1 MTDLFDVMFYELCPE
16 PMRKLP
22 KVRALSWA
30 LRASSQRLR
39 DYTLKSM
46 VNTDIDSLDIEVV
59 DALAAEIDAPYYD
72 DTADEE
78 TRRQTLKDAIINE
91 MQSGTTAAVE
101 RMVNTVFGTGKV
113 TEWFENGLDPYM
125 FEIDTTA
132 RFSPETA
139 ARIERI
145 IRSVKNV
152 RSVLASITGIRD
164 IEAPWMHLFGSSW
177 HEQQSLLND
186 VNINDPD
193 QAYPIGEYFA
203 LGEVS
208 ELVEDITLF
217 REERE
222 RGCELPLHLAVGV
235 AYDSLSVTVET
246 IGETEWPEGIYIGF
260 GVVQDTVAV
269 LKQEA

>member
-1 MTDLFDVMFYELCPE
+1 MTDLFDVMLYELCPE

-30 LRASSQRLR
+30 LRAASQRVR
-39 DYTLKSM
+39 DFALKSM

-72 DTADEE
+72 DTADEA

-113 TEWFENGLDPYM
+113 TEWFDSGLDPFL
-125 FEIDTTA
+125 FEIETTA

-152 RSVLASITGIRD
+152 RSTLASITGVRD
-164 IEAPWMHLFGSSW
+164 IEAPWKHLFGSSW
-177 HEQQSLLND
+177 GESQTLTNDINIDEQG
-186 VNINDPD
+186 
-193 QAYPIGEYFA
+193 QAYPIGEYFG

-208 ELVEDITLF
+208 ELVEDIALF
-217 REERE
+217 RKDLERE
-222 RGCELPLHLAVGV
+222 CALPLPVGIGV
-235 AYDSLSVTVET
+235 AYDSLSVIVET
-246 IGETEWPEGIYIGF
+246 IGETEWPEGIYTGF

-269 LKQEA
+269 LK

>member
-30 LRASSQRLR
+30 LRAASQRLR
-39 DYTLKSM
+39 DWTLKSM
-46 VNTDIDSLDIEVV
+46 VNTDVDSLDIEVV

-72 DTADEE
+72 DTADEA
-78 TRRQTLKDAIINE
+78 TRRQMLKDAIINE

-101 RMVNTVFGTGKV
+101 RMVNTVFGSGKV

-125 FEIDTTA
+125 FEIETTA
-132 RFSPETA
+132 QFSPTTA
-139 ARIERI
+139 ARIEQI

-164 IEAPWMHLFGSSW
+164 VDADWKHLFGTAW
-177 HEQQSLLND
+177 DEKTMLTND
-186 VNINDPD
+186 INVNDPG
-193 QAYPIGEYFA
+193 QGYPIGEYFA

-208 ELVEDITLF
+208 ELVEDIALF
-217 REERE
+217 RKERE
-222 RGCELPLHLAVGV
+222 QETEVPLHLAIGV

-246 IGETEWPEGIYIGF
+246 IGEYEWPEGIYTGLA
-260 GVVQDTVAV
+260 VVQDTLSV
-269 LKQEA
+269 LM